1 MSLKD
6 KIELYER
13 HAVLV
18 RVAYQY
24 SEQSAEYI
32 AICQAAVALWYALSQ
47 HGEEFQKAWDRWN
60 HGELTT
66 EQVTRLTSTGIDSD
80 SIDE

>member
-24 SEQSAEYI
+24 SEQS
-32 AICQAAVALWYALSQ
+32 VALWYALSQ

-66 EQVTRLTSTGIDSD
+66 EQVTHLTSTGIDSD